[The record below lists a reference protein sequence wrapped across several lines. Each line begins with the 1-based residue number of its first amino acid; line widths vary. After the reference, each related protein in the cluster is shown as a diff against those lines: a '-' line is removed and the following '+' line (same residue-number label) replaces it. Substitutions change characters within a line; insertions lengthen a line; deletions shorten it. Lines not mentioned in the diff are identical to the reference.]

1 MRIIICALFFAVV
14 GCKSTQNK
22 GSVNELKEFDF
33 QTISKG
39 SLFGDGL
46 EGISESNFTITNG
59 KAWNALKNNMNKEN
73 NISSNF
79 KEMSIDFST
88 EMIVCVFDKV
98 RSTGGISVE
107 IDKIFIENDSTKINY
122 SIKKPAPGEM
132 AVTVVAQPYHIVK
145 TQKSKGVL
153 FFIHTEK

>member
-1 MRIIICALFFAVV
+1 MRVIICALFFVV
-14 GCKSTQNK
+14 VSCKSTKNK
-22 GSVNELKEFDF
+22 TLVNEVKGLTFE
-33 QTISKG
+33 TISSG
-39 SLFGDGL
+39 SLYGDGI

-59 KAWNALKNNMNKEN
+59 KEWNTLKNNMNKEN
-73 NISSNF
+73 NVSSNF

-107 IDKIFIENDSTKINY
+107 IENIVIDNDSTKIKY

-132 AVTVVAQPYHIVK
+132 ATSVVTQPYHIVK
-145 TQKSKGVL
+145 TQKSEGVL
-153 FFIHTEK
+153 VFIHKDK